1 MDDSRKYLMIN
12 LKQKIEQERNLKK
25 VPWDVIEKDYV
36 LSWILAGMSEV
47 EEIKNLLVFK
57 GGTALKKFYFGDYR
71 YSEDL
76 DFTIL
81 DNSVE
86 RSVLENLINKACKAS
101 QRLMEQTMPSFP
113 MQASLYIEK
122 QPHPKG
128 QVAFVIKTQLPWHR
142 ELHVRSLIEITFQ
155 ETLIYKP
162 IYKKIIHEYEEALS
176 SELQVYPLE
185 EIIIEKVKAI
195 LSNFE
200 KLHERGWARSRVRDY
215 YDLWWIFKRYKQDLN
230 LNNFKE
236 NFQKKY
242 PDTQGTFSNYQD
254 FFKSDSVAQ
263 VESTWGQ
270 WLSPL
275 QYTIPS
281 SREVIEDLKESL
293 KEVFPA

>member
-1 MDDSRKYLMIN
+1 MIN